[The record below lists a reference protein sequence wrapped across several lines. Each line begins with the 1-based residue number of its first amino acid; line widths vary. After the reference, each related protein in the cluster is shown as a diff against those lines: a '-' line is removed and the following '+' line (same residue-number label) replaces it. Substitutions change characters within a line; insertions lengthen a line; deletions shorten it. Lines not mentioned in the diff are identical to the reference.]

1 MTEGFLRH
9 DLNANRGRPDLALA
23 HDSTADPDTP
33 IAQAAA
39 QLMSQDLQQV
49 FGPYLRF
56 NNWDINTGLWTGSVL
71 IVAHHSVTSRPS
83 LNFTSGTGGNQSS
96 DGILLDTY
104 GQHNFWRFS
113 LGTSLGQQPQIL
125 QYSLHYGPG
134 ASMPQSQ
141 SYTVHLPSRDQ
152 PWHWGFH
159 SCSGFSLSVHQADWG
174 GVAPLWRDLLEQHQA
189 SPLHLVVGGGDQLYN
204 DALFKLPTTKT
215 WLAIKDAKERDLAP
229 FNQTMAQEVYEYYFR
244 NYAVHFS
251 SEAMSLAFATIPQT
265 MTWDDHDIFDG
276 WGSYPDG
283 LQNCPV
289 FQGCY
294 QAAKRFYL
302 LFQQHTTEARVPQLS
317 DMFGHRGFS
326 MVKQCGPQLA
336 LVIPDARAE
345 RTKPQVIDPQSWD
358 MIFDRMRALP
368 PSTRHVVMVTTVPVV
383 YPQIPGSEK
392 ILETVSGADR
402 GNKLANL
409 LKKTG
414 LTKAAMSSFGEPE
427 LLDDLAD
434 HWNAGNHK
442 EERRMLIEKCQQI
455 SAAQCIRISFLSGDV
470 HVCAAGRLYSDPKV
484 NLANDHRYMPQI
496 VSSAIVNAPPPDGVI
511 KTLHLCSQAHKNID
525 KATKE
530 KMLRIFHKEPGLG
543 DKLAGRRNWCEIWE
557 ASSSI
562 PARNQPLPEYQVAAQ
577 GSLVFTLRLEMDKN
591 RPGVSVKPFDIPIVP
606 LMTQGG
612 AFATGS
618 PGFSHSSSSVAG
630 INSGMAGMAL
640 NGSSQPNQAGQG
652 QGQYA
657 QPNQAGPGQGQYGQ
671 PNQAGQG
678 QGQYGQPNL
687 TGQGQNGQ
695 PNQVSAGYSPVNQG
709 AGGGVGDYSPLGQGQ
724 HGQLNQ
730 TGQGQGQN
738 NQTGQGQGQY
748 NQTGQGQG
756 QYNQTGQGQYSPSGQ
771 GQFGQ
776 PSQAAGAYPPTSQ
789 SSGAYSS
796 SSQSM
801 PHQAAQAGQPTGG
814 FPTYPEMSSSNAFS
828 GNQPYG
834 SPSGGSGANQY
845 NQNAG
850 AQQSQQQT
858 YTGQQGN
865 SGNYA
870 AYPDLGSGNTGGYG
884 QGNSVPSYG
893 PSQSGTGSGSQAYDS
908 SSNDYIKYGQ
918 GGGGQS
924 QVLGGY
930 SGPAGNPQFSQSGAF
945 TSPQYSQSGMLPNPQ
960 HNQASSD
967 LQYGQ
972 SSPFAGSNYGQAGA
986 PVSLHGQPGM
996 NASPSWPNAP
1006 HWDSQVSQG
1015 NSAGSSNATAGY
1027 HSHPYGDIPPTL

>member
-1 MTEGFLRH
+1 MTEGFLRN
-9 DLNANRGRPDLALA
+9 DLNQNRGRPDLALA

-39 QLMSQDLQQV
+39 QLLTQDLQPV

-71 IVAHHSVTSRPS
+71 IVAHHSVTSRPL

-134 ASMPQSQ
+134 ASMPPSQ

-152 PWHWGFH
+152 PWHWAFH

-229 FNQTMAQEVYEYYFR
+229 FNQNMAQEVYEYYFR

-302 LFQQHTTEARVPQLS
+302 LFQQHTTEPRVSQLT

-345 RTKPQVIDPQSWD
+345 RTKPQVIDPESWD

-442 EERRMLIEKCQQI
+442 EERRMLIEKCQEI

-496 VSSAIVNAPPPDGVI
+496 VSSAIVNAPPPEGVI

-525 KATKE
+525 KVTKE
-530 KMLRIFHKEPGLG
+530 KMLRIFHKEPGARRQ
-543 DKLAGRRNWCEIWE
+543 AGRQAHE
-557 ASSSI
+557 A
-562 PARNQPLPEYQVAAQ
+562 AHVFMH
-577 GSLVFTLRLEMDKN
+577 GSLVFTLRLEMVKN

-606 LMTQGG
+606 LMTQG
-612 AFATGS
+612 FANNG

-630 INSGMAGMAL
+630 ISSGMSGMAL
-640 NGSSQPNQAGQG
+640 NGSRQA
-652 QGQYA
+652 
-657 QPNQAGPGQGQYGQ
+657 
-671 PNQAGQG
+671 
-678 QGQYGQPNL
+678 
-687 TGQGQNGQ
+687 
-695 PNQVSAGYSPVNQG
+695 
-709 AGGGVGDYSPLGQGQ
+709 
-724 HGQLNQ
+724 
-730 TGQGQGQN
+730 
-738 NQTGQGQGQY
+738 
-748 NQTGQGQG
+748 
-756 QYNQTGQGQYSPSGQ
+756 QYSPSGQ

-789 SSGAYSS
+789 ASGAYSS

-801 PHQAAQAGQPTGG
+801 PHQAPQAGQPSGG
-814 FPTYPEMSSSNAFS
+814 FQTYPEMSNNNAFS

-834 SPSGGSGANQY
+834 SLSGGSGANQY

-850 AQQSQQQT
+850 GQQSQQQT

-870 AYPDLGSGNTGGYG
+870 AYPELGSGNTGGYG
-884 QGNSVPSYG
+884 QGNSVASYD
-893 PSQSGTGSGSQAYDS
+893 PSQSGTGSGSQAYVA
-908 SSNDYIKYGQ
+908 SSNDYNKYGQ

-924 QVLGGY
+924 QGPGGY
-930 SGPAGNPQFSQSGAF
+930 SGAPGNPQYSQSGTF
-945 TSPQYSQSGMLPNPQ
+945 TSPQYSQTGMLPNPQ
-960 HNQASSD
+960 HSQASSD

-972 SSPFAGSNYGQAGA
+972 SSPFAGSNAGQ
-986 PVSLHGQPGM
+986 SGQFGM
-996 NASPSWPNAP
+996 NTSPSWPNTP
-1006 HWDSQVSQG
+1006 QWNSQVPQG
-1015 NSAGSSNATAGY
+1015 NNAGSSNATSGY
-1027 HSHPYGDIPPTL
+1027 HTHPYGDIPPSL

>member
-1 MTEGFLRH
+1 
-9 DLNANRGRPDLALA
+9 
-23 HDSTADPDTP
+23 
-33 IAQAAA
+33 
-39 QLMSQDLQQV
+39 
-49 FGPYLRF
+49 
-56 NNWDINTGLWTGSVL
+56 
-71 IVAHHSVTSRPS
+71 
-83 LNFTSGTGGNQSS
+83 
-96 DGILLDTY
+96 
-104 GQHNFWRFS
+104 
-113 LGTSLGQQPQIL
+113 
-125 QYSLHYGPG
+125 
-134 ASMPQSQ
+134 MPQSQ

-229 FNQTMAQEVYEYYFR
+229 FNQNMAQEVCEYYFR

-302 LFQQHTTEARVPQLS
+302 LFQQHTTEARVSQLS

-442 EERRMLIEKCQQI
+442 EERRMLIEKCQEI

-530 KMLRIFHKEPGLG
+530 KMLRVFQKEPGLG

-577 GSLVFTLRLEMDKN
+577 GSLVFTLRLEMDKK
-591 RPGVSVKPFDIPIVP
+591 RPGVSMKPFDIPVVP

-612 AFATGS
+612 AFATSG

-630 INSGMAGMAL
+630 VSSGMAGMAL
-640 NGSSQPNQAGQG
+640 NGSRQNQYGQPNST
-652 QGQYA
+652 
-657 QPNQAGPGQGQYGQ
+657 GQGQYGQ
-671 PNQAGQG
+671 PNQA
-678 QGQYGQPNL
+678 
-687 TGQGQNGQ
+687 
-695 PNQVSAGYSPVNQG
+695 SAGYSPVNQG
-709 AGGGVGDYSPLGQGQ
+709 TSDVGYSPLVQGQ

-730 TGQGQGQN
+730 TM
-738 NQTGQGQGQY
+738 QGQGQY

-756 QYNQTGQGQYSPSGQ
+756 QYNQTQQGQSGQSGQGQYNQSGQAQYSPSGQGQYSPSGQ

-776 PSQAAGAYPPTSQ
+776 PSQAAGPYPPTSQ

-801 PHQAAQAGQPTGG
+801 PHQATQTGRPSGG
-814 FPTYPEMSSSNAFS
+814 FETYPEMSNNNTFS
-828 GNQPYG
+828 GNQAYG
-834 SPSGGSGANQY
+834 SPTSGSGAGQY
-845 NQNAG
+845 NQIAG
-850 AQQSQQQT
+850 GQQSQQQT

-884 QGNSVPSYG
+884 QGSGQSANSVPSYG
-893 PSQSGTGSGSQAYDS
+893 PIQSGTGSGSQVYDTS
-908 SSNDYIKYGQ
+908 SSDYNKYGQ

-924 QVLGGY
+924 QGPGGY
-930 SGPAGNPQFSQSGAF
+930 SGAAG
-945 TSPQYSQSGMLPNPQ
+945 SPQYSQSGALTSPQYSQAGMLPNPQ
-960 HNQASSD
+960 HGQASSG
-967 LQYGQ
+967 LQYG
-972 SSPFAGSNYGQAGA
+972 PFANSNTGQSGA
-986 PVSLHGQPGM
+986 PVSPHGQPGM
-996 NASPSWPNAP
+996 SSSPSWPNAP
-1006 HWDSQVSQG
+1006 HWNSQVPQG
-1015 NSAGSSNATAGY
+1015 NNAGSSNASSGY

>member
-9 DLNANRGRPDLALA
+9 DLNQDRGRPDLALA

-39 QLMSQDLQQV
+39 QLLTQDLQPV

-56 NNWDINTGLWTGSVL
+56 NNWDISTGLWTGSVL
-71 IVAHHSVTSRPS
+71 VVAHHSVTSRPS
-83 LNFTSGTGGNQSS
+83 LNFTSSTGGNQSS
-96 DGILLDTY
+96 EGILLDTY

-113 LGTSLGQQPQIL
+113 LGTSLGQQPQVL
-125 QYSLHYGPG
+125 QYSLHYGPA

-229 FNQTMAQEVYEYYFR
+229 FNQNMAQEVYEYYFR

-442 EERRMLIEKCQQI
+442 EERRMLIETCQEI

-496 VSSAIVNAPPPDGVI
+496 VSSAIVNAPPPEGVI

-525 KATKE
+525 KATK
-530 KMLRIFHKEPGLG
+530 
-543 DKLAGRRNWCEIWE
+543 
-557 ASSSI
+557 
-562 PARNQPLPEYQVAAQ
+562 
-577 GSLVFTLRLEMDKN
+577 
-591 RPGVSVKPFDIPIVP
+591 
-606 LMTQGG
+606 
-612 AFATGS
+612 
-618 PGFSHSSSSVAG
+618 
-630 INSGMAGMAL
+630 
-640 NGSSQPNQAGQG
+640 
-652 QGQYA
+652 
-657 QPNQAGPGQGQYGQ
+657 
-671 PNQAGQG
+671 
-678 QGQYGQPNL
+678 
-687 TGQGQNGQ
+687 
-695 PNQVSAGYSPVNQG
+695 
-709 AGGGVGDYSPLGQGQ
+709 
-724 HGQLNQ
+724 
-730 TGQGQGQN
+730 
-738 NQTGQGQGQY
+738 
-748 NQTGQGQG
+748 
-756 QYNQTGQGQYSPSGQ
+756 
-771 GQFGQ
+771 
-776 PSQAAGAYPPTSQ
+776 
-789 SSGAYSS
+789 
-796 SSQSM
+796 
-801 PHQAAQAGQPTGG
+801 
-814 FPTYPEMSSSNAFS
+814 
-828 GNQPYG
+828 
-834 SPSGGSGANQY
+834 
-845 NQNAG
+845 
-850 AQQSQQQT
+850 
-858 YTGQQGN
+858 
-865 SGNYA
+865 
-870 AYPDLGSGNTGGYG
+870 
-884 QGNSVPSYG
+884 
-893 PSQSGTGSGSQAYDS
+893 
-908 SSNDYIKYGQ
+908 
-918 GGGGQS
+918 
-924 QVLGGY
+924 
-930 SGPAGNPQFSQSGAF
+930 
-945 TSPQYSQSGMLPNPQ
+945 
-960 HNQASSD
+960 
-967 LQYGQ
+967 
-972 SSPFAGSNYGQAGA
+972 
-986 PVSLHGQPGM
+986 
-996 NASPSWPNAP
+996 
-1006 HWDSQVSQG
+1006 
-1015 NSAGSSNATAGY
+1015 
-1027 HSHPYGDIPPTL
+1027 